1 MSLTVTTVIV
11 ITGNVMAVT
20 DTTGLENN
28 KNKPLAAHAAAL
40 VRASARKSF
49 DPFAAIDWSVPFDDS
64 RFYLPPDCLPL
75 YGTDAWARMSEKE
88 RKAYS
93 RHETAALCGTGIWLE
108 NILMRVVV
116 DHLYDLSPTDPTLRY
131 LLVEV
136 GDECRHSA
144 MFGEFV
150 RQAGTPAYRP
160 GRRLRWLGRLVRSAF
175 VGPAA
180 FLAILAAE
188 ELLDSVNRRTMKDR
202 SLHPVSREIARIHVI
217 EEARH
222 VSFARVYMERELPKL
237 NPVRRTILRWVAP
250 LVVSVVADAMI
261 QPGIFKAL
269 GIMGG
274 EAAARSN
281 PSHKQRVI
289 DDLASLVEFLEQVAV
304 INDRTRPFWEELGLC
319 SPRPGKARPAPGII
333 APALPLAREL
343 QL

>member
-1 MSLTVTTVIV
+1 
-11 ITGNVMAVT
+11 MAVT
-20 DTTGLENN
+20 DTTGLENDN
-28 KNKPLAAHAAAL
+28 NKPLAAHAAAL

-49 DPFAAIDWSVPFDDS
+49 DPFASIDWSVPFDDS

-75 YGTDAWARMSEKE
+75 YGTDVWARMSAQE

-93 RHETAALCGTGIWLE
+93 RHEAAALSGTGIWLE
-108 NILMRVVV
+108 NILMRIVV
-116 DHLYDLSPTDPTLRY
+116 DHLYELSPTDPTLRY

-150 RQAGTPAYRP
+150 RLAGTPAYRP
-160 GRRLRWLGRLVRSAF
+160 TRRLRWLGRLVRSAF
-175 VGPAA
+175 AGPAA

-222 VSFARVYMERELPKL
+222 VSFARVYLQRGLPKL

-250 LVVSVVADAMI
+250 LVVSVVAEAMI
-261 QPGIFKAL
+261 QPGIFKTL
-269 GIMGG
+269 GIRDG
-274 EAAARSN
+274 EALARNN
-281 PSHKQRVI
+281 PLHKQRVI
-289 DDLASLVEFLEQVAV
+289 ADLSSLVEFLEQVSV
-304 INDRTRPFWEELGLC
+304 INDRTRPLWEELELC
-319 SPRPGKARPAPGII
+319 APRPGKARPVPGIVG
-333 APALPLAREL
+333 PALPLAREI

>member
-1 MSLTVTTVIV
+1 M
-11 ITGNVMAVT
+11 TGNVMAFT
-20 DTTGLENN
+20 DTTGL
-28 KNKPLAAHAAAL
+28 KTDSSKPLAAHAAAL

-49 DPFAAIDWSVPFDDS
+49 DPFAAIDWSIPFDDS

-75 YGTDAWARMSEKE
+75 YGTDAWARMNERD

-108 NILMRVVV
+108 NILMRMVV
-116 DHLYDLSPTDPTLRY
+116 DHLYELSPTDPTLRY

-150 RQAGTPAYRP
+150 RLAGTPAYRP
-160 GRRLRWLGRLVRSAF
+160 TARVRWLGRLVRTAF
-175 VGPAA
+175 GGPAA

-222 VSFARVYMERELPKL
+222 VSFARVYLERELPKL
-237 NPVRRTILRWVAP
+237 NPVRRRLLRWVAP
-250 LVVSVVADAMI
+250 LVVHVVAGAMV
-261 QPGIFKAL
+261 QPGIFETL
-269 GIMGG
+269 GIRDG
-274 EAAARSN
+274 EAAARNN
-281 PSHKQRVI
+281 PLHKQRVI
-289 DDLASLVEFLEQVAV
+289 DDLASLVEFLEQVSV
-304 INDRTRPFWEELGLC
+304 ITDGTRPFWAELGLC
-319 SPRPGKARPAPGII
+319 APRPAKARPVPGII
-333 APALPLAREL
+333 APALPLMRESRP
-343 QL
+343 